1 MPLGTIDYF
10 QQSFSEIEIKQRVK
24 TDNSVKNPAKKLFS
38 GNRHAQAAN
47 NLSLR
52 MAKKHLIFL
61 FALNGR
67 QKFFKMPILQPYHS
81 NHLDTNG
88 QNVMSVFHSV

>member
-1 MPLGTIDYF
+1 MPLETIDYF
-10 QQSFSEIEIKQRVK
+10 RQSISEIEIKQHVK
-24 TDNSVKNPAKKLFS
+24 TDNSVKKRAKARYS
-38 GNRHAQAAN
+38 GNRHAQAAHAQAAN

-52 MAKKHLIFL
+52 TAKKHLIFL
-61 FALNGR
+61 FALSGR

-88 QNVMSVFHSV
+88 

>member
-1 MPLGTIDYF
+1 M
-10 QQSFSEIEIKQRVK
+10 
-24 TDNSVKNPAKKLFS
+24 KNRAKARYS
-38 GNRHAQAAN
+38 GNQHAQAAN

-52 MAKKHLIFL
+52 TAKKHLIFL
-61 FALNGR
+61 FALSGR

-88 QNVMSVFHSV
+88 QNVMSVFHSVSDLIGHTPLLQL